1 MSSLFENRAN
11 KLSNIIAD
19 LGYDGFYI
27 TNITNIRYLTGF
39 TGSAGLLFILHNQAF
54 FFTDG
59 RYIQQSKQQVQN
71 AEIYIISTNYF
82 DAIKKV
88 IKQFNAGDLKIAFEA
103 THMSYAYYSDLINNF
118 AKIDWIKTDS
128 IIENIAAVKDEDEIA
143 ALQTAIDITDEVF
156 TKIIPEIKSGV
167 TEKHIAARISY
178 LFKTH
183 GADGDSYESIIA
195 AGPNSALPHA
205 RPTEREFQK
214 GDFIV
219 MDFGALY
226 KGYHADMTRT
236 VLIGTPSDKHQE
248 IYDIVL
254 QSNLNGISTA
264 KSGVPCCD
272 VDFACRS
279 IIDQHGYGEL
289 FNHSTG
295 HGIGLEV
302 HTLPRIHKNNKI
314 LLEKNHVITI
324 EPGIYIPDWGGV
336 RIEDDCLIEVDRCIP
351 MNKST
356 KDLISI

>member
-1 MSSLFENRAN
+1 MSSLFENRVN

-205 RPTEREFQK
+205 RPTDREFQK

-236 VLIGTPSDKHQE
+236 VLIGPPSDKHQE

-254 QSNLNGISTA
+254 QSNLNGIRTA
-264 KSGVPCCD
+264 KAGIPCCD

-314 LLEKNHVITI
+314 LLEQNHVITI
-324 EPGIYIPDWGGV
+324 EPGIYIPNWGGV
-336 RIEDDCLIEVDRCIP
+336 RIEDDCLIELDQCIP
-351 MNKST
+351 MNRST
-356 KDLISI
+356 KDLISL